1 MTSAKAFAAPKL
13 GRSTARR
20 GPVVVRAE
28 KVSHGKGGEEGGATF
43 NNDAFGMV
51 AKNANYMLFAT
62 AVSKVRPVIPTAIRG
77 AIDSARE
84 TRARRPGAR
93 STTRVSREI
102 YVGSRDVRFSAK
114 QCPVGR
120 RAPGAATTIDSARA
134 RPTGRLPIPRTAVAS
149 RNAVAWPHADSCARP
164 WAKRLS
170 RFRKTGSKARHPK
183 SDVERARVTRAG
195 SIFLT
200 CPSLQNR
207 SPLERRPAAR
217 AS

>member
-62 AVSKVRPVIPTAIRG
+62 AVTKVRPVIPTAIHD
-77 AIDSARE
+77 AIDPARE

-93 STTRVSREI
+93 SDDPPSSTSHVESREI
-102 YVGSRDVRFSAK
+102 RGSRDVRFS
-114 QCPVGR
+114 P
-120 RAPGAATTIDSARA
+120 
-134 RPTGRLPIPRTAVAS
+134 
-149 RNAVAWPHADSCARP
+149 
-164 WAKRLS
+164 
-170 RFRKTGSKARHPK
+170 
-183 SDVERARVTRAG
+183 
-195 SIFLT
+195 
-200 CPSLQNR
+200 
-207 SPLERRPAAR
+207 
-217 AS
+217 

>member
-62 AVSKVRPVIPTAIRG
+62 AVTKVRPVIPTAIHD
-77 AIDSARE
+77 AIDPARE

-93 STTRVSREI
+93 SDDPPSSTSHVESREI
-102 YVGSRDVRFSAK
+102 RGSRDVRFF
-114 QCPVGR
+114 
-120 RAPGAATTIDSARA
+120 
-134 RPTGRLPIPRTAVAS
+134 AVNAS
-149 RNAVAWPHADSCARP
+149 RSGGRAGRGDDDRLGARSSDGPSPDPSNRGGVARRGVTAARGLVRSTDR
-164 WAKRLS
+164 AMRRLLHS
-170 RFRKTGSKARHPK
+170 RHSMARSKV
-183 SDVERARVTRAG
+183 DVERACG
-195 SIFLT
+195 L
-200 CPSLQNR
+200 
-207 SPLERRPAAR
+207 
-217 AS
+217 